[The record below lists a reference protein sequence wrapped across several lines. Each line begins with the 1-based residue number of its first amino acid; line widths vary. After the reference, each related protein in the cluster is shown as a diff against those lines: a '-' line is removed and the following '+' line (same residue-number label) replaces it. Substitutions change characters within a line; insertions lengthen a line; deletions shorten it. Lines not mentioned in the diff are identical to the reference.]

1 MDLRL
6 SLDLEIKKVKNGRVG
21 TLFLNIK
28 FKDFKVHISHLSR
41 TPFRAKKSLESVFF
55 SSSTT

>member
-41 TPFRAKKSLESVFF
+41 TPFRAKKSLF
-55 SSSTT
+55 